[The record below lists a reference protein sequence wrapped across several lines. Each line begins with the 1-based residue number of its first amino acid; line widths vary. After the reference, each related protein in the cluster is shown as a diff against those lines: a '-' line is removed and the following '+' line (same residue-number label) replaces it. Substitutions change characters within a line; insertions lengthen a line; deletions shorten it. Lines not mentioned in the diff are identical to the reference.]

1 MVGLAPVVARGPMG
15 PLHVKRGVCDDAG
28 GRWGRVVGAVV
39 CVGDHCVC
47 VESMDVCKQRTIES
61 SRVCHVQPYRC
72 YPDTGLLG
80 LAVLWVIVLGIRTF
94 LSSSRLVGTPRIRGC
109 LCMGGDWGD
118 AEYSEH
124 EGGP

>member
-1 MVGLAPVVARGPMG
+1 M
-15 PLHVKRGVCDDAG
+15 
-28 GRWGRVVGAVV
+28 
-39 CVGDHCVC
+39 GDHCVR

-80 LAVLWVIVLGIRTF
+80 LAVLWVVVLGTRTF
-94 LSSSRLVGTPRIRGC
+94 LSTSRLVGTPRIRGG

-118 AEYSEH
+118 AECSEH
-124 EGGP
+124 EGRPWGAVGRLDWGGGCGGGWVGDRVVGSDGFVRGCNFREMG